1 MAWEVMRKS
10 CASHAQK
17 SHGQFHAF
25 WGAVGHRLPRLKQ
38 GGEGTPRR
46 EGEWLRDGAGGREAW
61 EGMGGERVGGKK
73 LQKISS
79 KVMRNACAVNI
90 TP

>member
-10 CASHAQK
+10 CASHAQN
-17 SHGQFHAF
+17 HMADFRHFG
-25 WGAVGHRLPRLKQ
+25 GAVGHLPPRLRQ

-46 EGEWLRDGAGGREAW
+46 EGEWPRDGAGGREARG
-61 EGMGGERVGGKK
+61 GMGGERVGAKR

>member
-10 CASHAQK
+10 CASHAQN
-17 SHGQFHAF
+17 HMADFRHFG
-25 WGAVGHRLPRLKQ
+25 GAVGHRLPRLKQ